1 MFIFI
6 VGLIMIETFADTE
19 IPIPWGNVGVKTW
32 SHAHL
37 TMHIP
42 WIFVEYHLGNGDEQ
56 VSGMYIL
63 FNAEQLMQ
71 LADDPKMKIVNA
83 YLVTPSYIN
92 KSMHWQ
98 MDLLKSAS
106 IGYEKGEDQ
115 RITRFE
121 LIDASEYFYPNVKL
135 KGNFIKEQ
143 DVYIS
148 VSG

>member
-42 WIFVEYHLGNGDEQ
+42 WIFVEYHVGNGNDQ

-63 FNAEQLMQ
+63 FNAEQLKQ
-71 LADDPKMKIVNA
+71 LADDPTMKIVNA
-83 YLVTPSYIN
+83 YLVTPGYIN
-92 KSMHWQ
+92 KSMRWQ
-98 MDLLKSAS
+98 MDLLKSVS
-106 IGYEKGEDQ
+106 IGFEKGEDQ
-115 RITRFE
+115 QLNRFE
-121 LIDASEYFYPNVKL
+121 LEDATEYFYPNMKL

-143 DVYIS
+143 DVYIAS
-148 VSG
+148 